1 MITMT
6 ISESKITWPFSLL
19 AKDINRDDGN
29 DDYVKHDDNAV
40 QYDDDVGDLR
50 SVLGTGWG
58 RWVAGRES
66 TLVWTPG
73 CHGDGGDGDGD
84 G

>member
-1 MITMT
+1 MRI
-6 ISESKITWPFSLL
+6 EITWPFSLL

-40 QYDDDVGDLR
+40 QYDDNNVQYDDNAVQYDDNNVQYDDNAVQYDDDVGDLR

-58 RWVAGRES
+58 R
-66 TLVWTPG
+66 
-73 CHGDGGDGDGD
+73 
-84 G
+84 

>member
-1 MITMT
+1 MRI
-6 ISESKITWPFSLL
+6 EITWPFSLL

-40 QYDDDVGDLR
+40 QYDDNNVQYDDNAVQYDDDVGDLR

-58 RWVAGRES
+58 R
-66 TLVWTPG
+66 
-73 CHGDGGDGDGD
+73 
-84 G
+84 